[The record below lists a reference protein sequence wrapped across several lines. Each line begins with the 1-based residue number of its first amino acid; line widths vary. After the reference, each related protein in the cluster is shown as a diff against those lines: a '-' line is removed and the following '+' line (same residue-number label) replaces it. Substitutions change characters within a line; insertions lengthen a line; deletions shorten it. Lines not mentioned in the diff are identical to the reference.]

1 MSQLTGGMDLR
12 GLTPEAVYQLMGSGL
27 GLRQLESQE
36 NMAAQR
42 SQQASAQAAV
52 ENYFRSIE
60 EQRKANAEQR
70 AANKDFREASSQGY
84 REVERD
90 GKRYGV
96 TLNSM
101 GQPVNEEL
109 LGPAKGQFNIFKDT
123 ATGQLK
129 YIPEGADIP
138 QGFERAGVPDTP
150 RTELTPQQ
158 KYEQQKDLA
167 EFDRYIQSD
176 KLDPSSKQEFI
187 RLFNATSP
195 DSRYVQITRP
205 NTLFEFGNGG
215 TRSIPIKL
223 PKDPIA
229 AKPQLTEI
237 LKMKPASVVA
247 TDSKTGQPVTIQAII
262 EHAKKINRTPEEVL
276 NYMLGGQ

>member
-1 MSQLTGGMDLR
+1 MDLR

-70 AANKDFREASSQGY
+70 AANKDAREESSKGY

-101 GQPVNEEL
+101 GQPISEEL
-109 LGPAKGQFNIFKDT
+109 LGPAKGQYNIFKDT
-123 ATGQLK
+123 ATGQLH
-129 YIPEGADIP
+129 YVSEGKDIP
-138 QGFERAGVPDTP
+138 QGYERAGVPENGASMTP
-150 RTELTPQQ
+150 NQ
-158 KYEQQKDLA
+158 KYEQQKDLVSMDQA
-167 EFDRYIQSD
+167 IQTGASGKA
-176 KLDPSSKQEFI
+176 KLDDTARQEYA
-187 RLFNATSP
+187 RLYNSLSP
-195 DSRYVQITRP
+195 DSKWVSVQVPGR
-205 NTLFEFGNGG
+205 LWGASSQF
-215 TRSIPIKL
+215 IKL

-229 AKPQLTEI
+229 AKPKLTEM
-237 LKMKPASVVA
+237 LSMRPKTVVT
-247 TDSKTGQPVTIQAII
+247 TDSKTGQPVTIQAIM
-262 EHAKKINRTPEEVL
+262 EHAQKINRTPEEVL

>member
-1 MSQLTGGMDLR
+1 MDLR
-12 GLTPEAVYQLMGSGL
+12 GLTPQDVYQLMGSGL
-27 GLRQLESQE
+27 GASQLASQE
-36 NMAAQR
+36 RLAQQR
-42 SQQASAQAAV
+42 LEQASAQAEVDA
-52 ENYFRSIE
+52 YIQAQKLR
-60 EQRKANAEQR
+60 QAAAAEQR
-70 AANKDFREASSQGY
+70 LANKDLREASSQGY

-101 GQPVNEEL
+101 GQPVSEEL
-109 LGPAKGQFNIFKDT
+109 LGPAKRQFNIFKDT
-123 ATGQLK
+123 ATGQLR

-138 QGFERAGVPDTP
+138 QGFERAGVPTEG
-150 RTELTPQQ
+150 RTEMTPQQ
-158 KYEQQKDLA
+158 KYEQQKDLVSMDQA
-167 EFDRYIQSD
+167 IQSGASGKV
-176 KLDPSSKQEFI
+176 KLDDTARQEYAK
-187 RLFNATSP
+187 LYNQLSP
-195 DSRYVQITRP
+195 DSRYA
-205 NTLFEFGNGG
+205 
-215 TRSIPIKL
+215 SIQVPGRLWGSSTQFIKL

-229 AKPQLTEI
+229 AKPQLTEM

>member
-12 GLTPEAVYQLMGSGL
+12 GLTPQDVYQLMGSGL
-27 GLRQLESQE
+27 GASQLASQE
-36 NMAAQR
+36 RMAQQR
-42 SQQASAQAAV
+42 SEQASAQAVV

-60 EQRKANAEQR
+60 EQRKAAAEQR
-70 AANKDFREASSQGY
+70 AANKDLREASSQGY

-138 QGFERAGVPDTP
+138 AGFERAGVPDTP
-150 RTELTPQQ
+150 HTELTPQQ
-158 KYEQQKDLA
+158 KYAQQKDLA

-195 DSRYVQITRP
+195 DSRYT
-205 NTLFEFGNGG
+205 
-215 TRSIPIKL
+215 SIQVPGRLWGSSTQFIKL

>member
-1 MSQLTGGMDLR
+1 MDLR
-12 GLTPEAVYQLMGSGL
+12 GLTPQDVYQLMGSGL
-27 GLRQLESQE
+27 GVSQLASQE
-36 NMAAQR
+36 RLAQQR
-42 SQQASAQAAV
+42 TEQASAQAAV
-52 ENYFRSIE
+52 ENYFKSIE
-60 EQRKANAEQR
+60 EQRKAAAEQR
-70 AANKDFREASSQGY
+70 AANKDLREASSQGY

-101 GQPVNEEL
+101 GQPIGEEL

-123 ATGQLK
+123 TTGQLK

-138 QGFERAGVPDTP
+138 QGFERAGVPTEG

-158 KYEQQKDLA
+158 KYEQQKDLVSMDQA
-167 EFDRYIQSD
+167 IQTGASGKV
-176 KLDPSSKQEFI
+176 KLDDTARQEYAK
-187 RLFNATSP
+187 LYNQLSP
-195 DSRYVQITRP
+195 DTKWVSIDRP
-205 NTLFEFGNGG
+205 AAWWESGNVKKNF
-215 TRSIPIKL
+215 IKL
-223 PKDPIA
+223 PKDPVA

-237 LKMKPASVVA
+237 LKMKPTSIVA

>member
-12 GLTPEAVYQLMGSGL
+12 GLTPQDVYQLMGSGL
-27 GLRQLESQE
+27 GASQLASQE
-36 NMAAQR
+36 RLAQQR
-42 SQQASAQAAV
+42 SEQASAQTAV

-60 EQRKANAEQR
+60 EQRKAAAERR
-70 AANKDFREASSQGY
+70 AAEKDFREASSQGY

-101 GQPVNEEL
+101 GQPISEEL
-109 LGPAKGQFNIFKDT
+109 LGPAKGQFNIFKNT
-123 ATGQLK
+123 TTGQLK

-138 QGFERAGVPDTP
+138 QGFERAGVPSDG

-158 KYEQQKDLA
+158 KYEQQKDLVSMDQA
-167 EFDRYIQSD
+167 IQSGASGKV
-176 KLDPSSKQEFI
+176 KLDDTARQEYT
-187 RLFNATSP
+187 RLYNQLSP
-195 DSRYVQITRP
+195 DSRYV
-205 NTLFEFGNGG
+205 
-215 TRSIPIKL
+215 SIQVPGRLWGSSTQFIKL

-229 AKPQLTEI
+229 AKPQLTEM